1 MTWNTQLSS
10 SSSSSN
16 TEFEFG
22 KSGRDLEHPVKWWW
36 WWWWCRVWVWKK
48 CVLSENRPTTQIWPD
63 GSVQLGEK
71 LGYFHRSHTKMN
83 GFWRDTGS
91 SENMGKL
98 KWNKRLLEAPYRKC
112 LWCTSFLMCGRLPL
126 GDMQSCTDTSGH
138 TLCYVQR
145 LNVAAHCIFWVHKT
159 SALFSH
165 LSKLICLKKS

>member
-36 WWWWCRVWVWKK
+36 WWWCRAWAWKK
-48 CVLSENRPTTQIWPD
+48 CVLSENRPTTQIRPD

-71 LGYFHRSHTKMN
+71 LGYFHRSHTKVN

-98 KWNKRLLEAPYRKC
+98 KWNKRLLEGPYRKC
-112 LWCTSFLMCGRLPL
+112 LWCTSFLIGTPHSPCVGSVRASAFRRHAELYRHL
-126 GDMQSCTDTSGH
+126 WSHALLCT
-138 TLCYVQR
+138 
-145 LNVAAHCIFWVHKT
+145 AP
-159 SALFSH
+159 
-165 LSKLICLKKS
+165 